1 MSSTTGIQNLLVNVF
16 RPVYSYEIPV
26 GGSTQVFVPKLE
38 MSNIDTYSGNTVSVF
53 TAAIGDSN
61 SNVYVGSNAGNPFTT
76 TKLCRNVTA
85 VGFSAGSNISNVS
98 NSTYV
103 GFNAGAGA
111 VNASN
116 VVAIGANAIGDG
128 TFNVYIGTGT
138 GSTGSS
144 NIYIGTSN
152 TGLGSGNIL
161 IGQNISN
168 GSSNDTFR
176 LGPNFLYGNLST
188 NWLGI
193 GTPSPND
200 ANNRVDVSGNL
211 YVLGQVGVNR
221 VPVRTV
227 DINGNFRASDASG
240 TIDFNQGDLQST
252 GGYYSTRGTTNIPS
266 GTTTI
271 GVLKKGIINLSCVD
285 IASTANRSAYIVF
298 ASDETGVTI
307 PDVLISNSAGDLDF
321 AVSGPDIQISNAG
334 LSPLDVAWSITYFP
348 LP

>member
-38 MSNIDTYSGNTVSVF
+38 VSNIDTYSGNTVSVF
-53 TAAIGDSN
+53 TAAIGDAN
-61 SNVYVGSNAGNPFTT
+61 SNVYVGSNAGNSFTT

-111 VNASN
+111 VSASN

-128 TFNVYIGTGT
+128 TNNVYVGAGT

-161 IGQNISN
+161 IGQGISV
-168 GSSNDTFR
+168 GSSNNTLRIGDN
-176 LGPNFLYGNLST
+176 LVYGDLAGK
-188 NWLGI
+188 WIGI
-193 GTPSPND
+193 GTPTPND
-200 ANNRVDVSGNL
+200 ANNKFDVSGNM
-211 YVLGQVGVNR
+211 YVLGQIGVNR

-227 DINGNFRASDASG
+227 DVNGNFRASDASG

-252 GGYYSTRGTTNIPS
+252 GGYYSTRGTTSIPS

-285 IASTANRSAYIVF
+285 VASTANRSAYILF
-298 ASDETGVTI
+298 ASDATGVTI
-307 PDVLISNSAGDLDF
+307 PDVLISNSTGALDF
-321 AVSGPDIQISNAG
+321 APSGSNIQISNSG
-334 LSPLDVAWSITYFP
+334 STLNVAWSITYFP